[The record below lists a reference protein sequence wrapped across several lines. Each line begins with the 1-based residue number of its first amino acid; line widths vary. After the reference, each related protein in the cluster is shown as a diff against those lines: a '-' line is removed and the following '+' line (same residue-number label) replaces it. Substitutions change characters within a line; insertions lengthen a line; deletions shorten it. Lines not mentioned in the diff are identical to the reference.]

1 MQMQSIFQRRVLDI
15 SVSELVIAEQ
25 GVCNF
30 CKDFDKQIS
39 DYVLLEEK
47 VNKIFLTYQVLLS
60 INVAQK
66 S

>member
-1 MQMQSIFQRRVLDI
+1 MQSIFQRRVLDI
-15 SVSELVIAEQ
+15 SVSELAIAEQ

>member
-1 MQMQSIFQRRVLDI
+1 MQSIFQRRVLDI
-15 SVSELVIAEQ
+15 SVFELVIAEH

-39 DYVLLEEK
+39 YYVLLEEK
-47 VNKIFLTYQVLLS
+47 VNKIFLTYQVLLRT
-60 INVAQK
+60 NAAQK